1 VQYSTGGD
9 GGVKRRVTLHV
20 LFFGSCF
27 KGLGTNGGGS
37 KFCNPCTPP
46 PMHAHTRTRITHTRT
61 HHAHHAH
68 ARALCARQLDTFGM
82 ISESEFVGSDRTS
95 DIRSLKI

>member
-1 VQYSTGGD
+1 
-9 GGVKRRVTLHV
+9 
-20 LFFGSCF
+20 
-27 KGLGTNGGGS
+27 
-37 KFCNPCTPP
+37 
-46 PMHAHTRTRITHTRT
+46 MHAHTRTRITHART